1 MTFNIPKPC
10 PANWNE
16 MIPMGDGRYCKSC
29 EKIVVDFTQMS
40 DAEVKAWFGSKQQEK
55 VCGRLKQHQI
65 NQPVGL
71 KKRFYQFSKMA
82 AAASLLACTVSCD
95 GLPFSGS
102 GTLGEIALPANSTF
116 VTPEDSISDPSIMG
130 KIIVSDTAEH

>member
-55 VCGRLKQHQI
+55 VCGRLKQQQI

-95 GLPFSGS
+95 RLPFSGS
-102 GTLGEIALPANSTF
+102 ETMGEMAIPADSTY
-116 VTPEDSISDPSIMG
+116 VAPEDSISHAPTMG
-130 KIIVSDTAEH
+130 MVILSDTADN